1 MTSLQHDLILT
12 AGRVFD
18 SSLDLDG
25 PGSVAIQAGSIS
37 AVGAKVNGEAEVR
50 LDFPDGVILPGLVDM
65 HTHPA
70 PEGWKYGI
78 NPDTEILPRGTTTI
92 LSQGDSGAGDW
103 AQYREQV
110 IQKSQTQV
118 RLAIS
123 PALHGE
129 TGKIGTP
136 TFENLKEIDVDAC
149 VSTIKEGRDLI
160 WGVSVNASVNACG
173 TADPK
178 VLVEKTLQI
187 ADICNVPM
195 LYGNRWDP
203 YDWPISD
210 QLDLLRPNDVLTYC
224 FHDGPNGIVENGKVI
239 DSAWRAR
246 ERGVLFDIGHG
257 MSSFNFPTAEF
268 AIDDG
273 FMPDT
278 ISTDQYVRH
287 VGSAPQ
293 HDLPHTLSKLIAA
306 GLSHESAFERVT
318 RRPAAALGM
327 GEQIGTLKVGSVADI
342 TVLQWNDRTKIPL
355 QDVDGNKRPGGFYK
369 AALTLREGH
378 PIFPQ

>member
-1 MTSLQHDLILT
+1 MASLQHDLILT

-18 SSLDLDG
+18 STLDLDS
-25 PGSVAIQAGSIS
+25 PGAVAIQAGVIT
-37 AVGAKVNGEAEVR
+37 AVGPEVSGEAEAR
-50 LDFPDGVILPGLVDM
+50 LDFPDGIILPGLVDI
-65 HTHPA
+65 HAHPA

-78 NPDTEILPRGTTTI
+78 DPDIEILPRGTTTI

-103 AQYREQV
+103 PQYREQV
-110 IQKSQTQV
+110 IEKSKTQV

-129 TGKIGTP
+129 TGEIGTP
-136 TFENLKEIDVDAC
+136 TFENLGEIDVAAC
-149 VSTIKEGRDLI
+149 VSVINENRDLI

-173 TADPK
+173 AADPRE
-178 VLVEKTLQI
+178 LVKKTLEI
-187 ADICNVPM
+187 AEACDVPI

-203 YDWPISD
+203 YDWPIAD
-210 QLDLLRPNDVLTYC
+210 QLDLLRSNDVLTYC
-224 FHDGPNGIVENGKVI
+224 FHDGPNGIVENGQVI

-287 VGSAPQ
+287 VGSTPQ
-293 HDLPHTLSKLIAA
+293 HDLPYTLSKLIAA
-306 GLSHESAFERVT
+306 GLSHEGAFERVT
-318 RRPAAALGM
+318 RQPAAALGM
-327 GEQIGTLKVGSVADI
+327 GDQIGTLKVGSVADI
-342 TVLQWNDRTKIPL
+342 AVLQWNVSSNIPL
-355 QDVDGNKRPGGFYK
+355 QDVNGNERAGGFYR
-369 AALTLREGH
+369 AALTLKDGH
-378 PIFPQ
+378 PILPG